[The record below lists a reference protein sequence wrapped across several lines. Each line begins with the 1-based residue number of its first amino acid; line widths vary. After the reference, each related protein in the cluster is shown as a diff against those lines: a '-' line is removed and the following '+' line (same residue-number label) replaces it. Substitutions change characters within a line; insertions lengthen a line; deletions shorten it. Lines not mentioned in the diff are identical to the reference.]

1 MDKEFTTVIADKKQH
16 SIELIN
22 IAKLI
27 KGEQDRTTYYSNQ
40 DELDQLF
47 IIFKKEADK
56 KNIPIKL
63 MVIDTKGNTTTINY
77 NFDINKRLED
87 KTILGDKS
95 TSVRYRPNRMVS
107 VQLTSKELLLGRMK
121 KWHKQYE
128 LGFITEEAF
137 LIKLKELKDNDK

>member
-40 DELDQLF
+40 EELDQLF
-47 IIFKKEADK
+47 IIFKEEADK

-77 NFDINKRLED
+77 NFDTNKRLED

-95 TSVRYRPNRMVS
+95 TSVRYRPNRMY
-107 VQLTSKELLLGRMK
+107 R
-121 KWHKQYE
+121 
-128 LGFITEEAF
+128 F
-137 LIKLKELKDNDK
+137 N